1 MNKYTLA
8 FRLLKKNYKTV
19 LLFELFY
26 KLIGSTVFTPL
37 LFGMLNLAL
46 KLSGEKYLT
55 NDNFFEFLRRPSTV
69 AIALIILLAVTLFTL
84 FEMTALV
91 QCFHASFHNNKMTVA
106 QMFQAGYRSA
116 FRLFRRRNGLIVV
129 FVLFIIPITNF
140 AIVSGYISS
149 IKIPEFIMDY
159 IYNNWLLS
167 ILLLLCMLLFAII
180 TLRWVFSIHVFTLEG
195 CNYKKAR
202 KESLR
207 MNRGRYIKHSFG
219 IIVWNISIAL
229 IVLLFT
235 SLSIGAVALVIKSL
249 TNSAIAYSMTLAIVA
264 GVLLLVLIVFS
275 NFSVAISFAFI
286 SALYYK
292 QKRYA
297 GEEIPTYR
305 SSEITFHKFK
315 KFLVFSVLIAAVINI
330 FYLSVVTNKNFD
342 WNVQLFEHTQVSAHR
357 GNSSAAPEN
366 TMPAFQSAI
375 EQRADY
381 IELDVQQTK
390 DGVIVVAH
398 DSNLKRISGKSIN
411 IWEVTYDEIK
421 HIDVGSWFHSDFSY
435 VRLSTLEE
443 VIKETKGKIKLNIE
457 LKPSGHEV
465 DFEKSVVDLIKEYRV
480 EDDCVVAS
488 MNYECLKRVKE
499 YAPDIKTV
507 YITTVAYGSLLT
519 LEHADVYSIEAS
531 FVTSKLVND
540 IHRQGKEIYAWTVN
554 NESNVQKMIDVGVDN
569 VITDN
574 PVMVRELVYSK
585 TLNENIVDFI
595 YRLINK

>member
-26 KLIGSTVFTPL
+26 KLIGSTLFTPL

-46 KLSGEKYLT
+46 KLSGEKYIT
-55 NDNFFEFLRRPSTV
+55 NDNLFDFLRRPTTIIV
-69 AIALIILLAVTLFTL
+69 ILIILLAVTLFTL

-116 FRLFRRRNGLIVV
+116 FRFFRRRNGLIIV

-140 AIVSGYISS
+140 ALVSGYISS
-149 IKIPEFIMDY
+149 INIPEFILDY
-159 IYNNWLLS
+159 IFNNRLLS
-167 ILLLLCMLLFAII
+167 ILSLLCILLFSII
-180 TLRWVFSIHVFTLEG
+180 TMRWLFSIHVFTLEG

-207 MNRGRYIKHSFG
+207 MNRGRYIKHVIG
-219 IIVWNISIAL
+219 LIVWNIAITL
-229 IVLLFT
+229 IVLLIT
-235 SLSIGAVALVIKSL
+235 SLSIGAVALVIKAF
-249 TNSAIAYSMTLAIVA
+249 TNSSIAFSMTLAIVA
-264 GVLLLVLIVFS
+264 GALLLILIVFA

-292 QKRYA
+292 QKRYS

-305 SSEITFHKFK
+305 SFEITFHKFK

-330 FYLSVVTNKNFD
+330 FYLSVVKNFD

-357 GNSSAAPEN
+357 GNSSMAPEN

-398 DSNLKRISGKSIN
+398 DPNLKRISGKNIN

-421 HIDVGSWFHSDFSY
+421 DIDVGSWFHSDFSY

-465 DFEKSVVDLIKEYRV
+465 DFEKSVVDIIKRYRV

-488 MNYECLKRVKE
+488 MNYDCLKRVKE
-499 YAPDIKTV
+499 YEPNIKTV
-507 YITTVAYGSLLT
+507 YITTVAYGSLLA
-519 LEHADVYSIEAS
+519 LEYADVYSIEAT
-531 FVTSKLVND
+531 FVTSNLVND
-540 IHRQGKEIYAWTVN
+540 IHRQGKEIYSWTVN
-554 NESNVQKMIDVGVDN
+554 NESSVQKMIDLGVDN
-569 VITDN
+569 IVTDN
-574 PVMVRELVYSK
+574 PVMVRELIYSK

-595 YRLINK
+595 YRLINQ